1 LEKEK
6 YWIKIFIVMLDDDIN
21 ARVLKNRILQLVY
34 ILLIILLLGI
44 FLKIATSLKELFLS
58 FAVALLFNY
67 FLTKPIDL
75 LTKYIRSRFMA
86 VFIVYMSFL
95 VGLGFLLSLLIP
107 ALTLQ
112 SSVLQNSLPNFHTNL
127 NLFLIELKSQLA
139 NYNINLS
146 INTEAKNMDELAS
159 NLGSIIPQI
168 ETLQIS
174 KITSFIVSSSMSA
187 AVYFILT
194 FILSFYLLVDGKRA
208 WDLFL
213 KSFPAR
219 MKFHLECIKIKV
231 DRCLFALLIGQVE
244 IASLTTIVML
254 ITYLALNIPY
264 GLLLGLVQMLEII
277 PVVGTWTAIVPCIII
292 ILFTSGV
299 SKGLIAFAIYLFYT
313 QIIRDNFI
321 APKIMGSNLGYHP
334 LSIIFAMVI
343 GAQFGGIAGIIIALP
358 VLAVFVSFIEYNAE
372 LNSLKISRADYG
384 ED

>member
-1 LEKEK
+1 
-6 YWIKIFIVMLDDDIN
+6 MLDDDIN
-21 ARVLKNRILQLVY
+21 SRVLKNRILQLVY
-34 ILLIILLLGI
+34 ILLLILLLGI
-44 FLKIATSLKELFLS
+44 FLRIASSLKELFLS

-86 VFIVYMSFL
+86 VFIVYMGFL
-95 VGLGFLLSLLIP
+95 IGLGFLLSLLVP
-107 ALTLQ
+107 ALTKQ
-112 SSVLQNSLPNFHTNL
+112 SYVLQNSLPNFFTNF
-127 NLFLIELKSQLA
+127 NLFLIDLKTTLA
-139 NYNINLS
+139 QYNIELS
-146 INTEAKNMDELAS
+146 INTEAQSIEEMTENLA
-159 NLGSIIPQI
+159 SIIPQVN
-168 ETLQIS
+168 TLKIS
-174 KITSFIVSSSMSA
+174 NIASYIVTCSMSA

-208 WDLFL
+208 WELFL

-244 IASLTTIVML
+244 IASMTTTVML

-264 GLLLGLVQMLEII
+264 GLLLGLLQMLEII
-277 PVVGTWTAIVPCIII
+277 PVVGTWTAIIPCIII
-292 ILFTSGV
+292 ILFTSGI
-299 SKGLIAFAIYLFYT
+299 SKGLIAFGIYLFYT

-321 APKIMGSNLGYHP
+321 APKIMGTNLGYHP

-358 VLAVFVSFIEYNAE
+358 VLAVFISFIEYNAE
-372 LNSLKISRADYG
+372 LNSLKISRSNYD

>member
-1 LEKEK
+1 
-6 YWIKIFIVMLDDDIN
+6 MLDDDIN
-21 ARVLKNRILQLVY
+21 VRVLKNRILQLVY

-112 SSVLQNSLPNFHTNL
+112 SSVLQNSLPNFYTNL

-219 MKFHLECIKIKV
+219 MKFHLECIKIQV

-343 GAQFGGIAGIIIALP
+343 GAQFGGIAGIIISLP